1 MFIINMP
8 FTITKVPD
16 GYKLYNSQKKKF
28 VPVVYKTRK
37 TARSAG
43 SNFMKYRGE
52 KPKIK
57 G

>member
-1 MFIINMP
+1 MP
-8 FTITKVPD
+8 FTIKKVPD

-28 VPVVYKTRK
+28 VPVVYKSRK

-43 SNFMKYRGE
+43 TNFMRYRGE

-57 G
+57 NI